1 MKAQPPEPLDYTK
14 RHGQLTAQ
22 YAIRDV
28 YDALEELITNS
39 DDSYLRIDKPDG
51 QILIEVEH
59 RYKGNSKIIV
69 RDRAEGMTL
78 DEMRKKIKKVGDF
91 ISGGEGRGF
100 MGRGAKDCAA
110 LGKVTFESIKDNYY
124 HKCEVLPSMEFLPY
138 APSAKATEEIR
149 KKLGIPRG
157 NGTVVTIEVNQN
169 IKVPRHETLL
179 SELPKL
185 FALRDIMHKDSDRKV
200 LLRNL
205 NENTLDPLVYNDP
218 PHEKVI
224 EERFEIPNYPGAT
237 AHLVICKTPDLLE
250 DLPDK
255 RFRRIGFLIKGERA
269 IHEITLFTNE
279 FENDQYAHSYFGK
292 LTCPFIDTLCN
303 EYDKRRENRQPHPE
317 NNPNLLIDPNRRGGL
332 RRDHP
337 FTKVLFQIPTERL
350 RALVAKDKE
359 KEKAKRIQIENEET
373 RERLKKLAKAAS
385 KFIQDKVEE
394 IEDLTNGLDKTEL
407 KEFAKLGVLILPPSY
422 NLGVNEIK
430 TFGFRAKR
438 KEGIS
443 ERETAKVTCDDEG
456 VRVITLEFL
465 LSKSPTSEAIL
476 TGSFKVQGVQPTDS
490 AIITVS
496 YDGFPDAEAIVSV
509 VESKTED
516 IDIPDG
522 LAFERELY
530 HVREGRKKQLVLRAK
545 YPEVVSDETIVG
557 VHCDC
562 EDIVIVKPQARLR
575 PIQGT
580 NYAEGYVTIHGRRL
594 KAKGKITASVHGRSA
609 QTEVKVIQ
617 SKPDEGIPLSFEIVS
632 ESFGASRARW
642 DTPSNPNKLLISATH
657 PSIKRYLGPPPDFE
671 GQNTPHFRLLLAEI
685 VSENI
690 VYKIQEAL
698 AKQKPREYEN
708 LDIGQFYA
716 LHSKYMAEFTVIAH
730 GVQLTNIELESLKY

>member
-1 MKAQPPEPLDYTK
+1 MKAQSPEPLDYTR
-14 RHGQLTAQ
+14 RHGYLTAQ

-28 YDALEELITNS
+28 YDALVELITNS
-39 DDSYLRIDKPDG
+39 DDSYDRINKTDG

-59 RYKGNSKIIV
+59 RYKGNSKVIV

-91 ISGGEGRGF
+91 TGGGGRGF

-110 LGKVTFESIKDNYY
+110 LGKVTFESVKDNYY
-124 HKCEVLPSMEFLPY
+124 HKCEVLPSMEFVPYLP
-138 APSAKATEEIR
+138 SSKATDEIR

-169 IKVPRHETLL
+169 IRVPRHETLL

-185 FALRDIMHKDSDRKV
+185 FALRDIMHKDSERKV

-205 NENTLDPLVYNDP
+205 NENTLDPLIYNDP
-218 PHEKVI
+218 PGEKIVD
-224 EERFEIPNYPGAT
+224 EPFEVPYYPGIS
-237 AHLVICKTPDLLE
+237 AHLVIYKAPEPLE
-250 DLPDK
+250 DPPDK
-255 RFRRIGFLIKGERA
+255 RFRRTGFLIKGERA

-279 FENDQYAHSYFGK
+279 FENDHYAHFYFGK
-292 LTCPFIDTLCN
+292 VTCPFIDRLCK
-303 EYDKRRENRQPHPE
+303 EYDKRRENKEPHPE
-317 NNPNLLIDPNRRGGL
+317 NNPNLLIDPNRQGGL

-337 FTKVLFQIPTERL
+337 FTKALFQIPTERL

-359 KEKAKRIQIENEET
+359 KEKAKRVQIENEET
-373 RERLKKLAKAAS
+373 KERLKKLARAAR

-394 IEDLTNGLDKTEL
+394 LEEFATELDKTEL
-407 KEFAKLGVLILPPSY
+407 KAFAKSGVLILPPSY
-422 NLGVNEIK
+422 TLAVNEIK
-430 TFGFRAKR
+430 TFGFRAKK
-438 KEGIS
+438 KEGVS
-443 ERETAKVTCDDEG
+443 EKEVARVTCDDDG
-456 VRVITLEFL
+456 VDILTSEFF
-465 LSKSPTSEAIL
+465 LSKSPTSEGIL

-496 YDGFPDAEAIVSV
+496 YDGFIDAEAIVSV

-516 IDIPDG
+516 IEIPNG
-522 LAFERELY
+522 LSFEREVY

-545 YPEVVSDETIVG
+545 YPEVVSEETAVE
-557 VHCDC
+557 VNCDC
-562 EDIVIVKPQARLR
+562 GDIVIVKPQACLR

-632 ESFGASRARW
+632 ESFGSSRAKW
-642 DTPSNPNKLLISATH
+642 DNHKLLISATH
-657 PSIKRYLGPPPDFE
+657 PSIKRYLGPAPDYE
-671 GQNTPHFRLLLAEI
+671 GQNTPHFKLLLAEI

-698 AKQKPREYEN
+698 AKQKPWDYEN

-716 LHSKYMAEFTVIAH
+716 LHSRYMAEFTAIAH
-730 GVQLTNIELESLKY
+730 EIQLSNIELESLKYQLC